1 MLRISLIVAIVMAV
15 ATLAVSHLKVAPE
28 LAATKDELDQTNQK
42 LTASQNSERTAKKQ
56 ATEAR
61 ERAAKLQTDLE
72 TTQEQL
78 TSTERS
84 HQEQRER
91 AEKLFAENR
100 DLLQTKTN
108 LTATLLQWEAFGVTP
123 QQVRETLEENKKL
136 RVDMESTMRDFRSLE
151 RLKDRL
157 EQRLAIYEGRKTKV
171 DLPPNLHGKV
181 MAVDPKYDFV
191 VLNIGQDDGALES
204 GEMLVSRE
212 GKLIGRLKIFTVQAK
227 HSIANILPEWRQ
239 GDVMEGDV
247 VLVGWN

>member
-1 MLRISLIVAIVMAV
+1 MLRISLIVAIVMAL

-28 LAATKDELDQTNQK
+28 LAATKDELDRTSQNLK
-42 LTASQNSERTAKKQ
+42 ASQTSERTAKKQ

-78 TSTERS
+78 SSTERL

-108 LTATLLQWEAFGVTP
+108 LTATLLQWEAFKVTP
-123 QQVRETLEENKKL
+123 QQVREALEENKKL
-136 RVDMESTMRDFRSLE
+136 TADMDYMMRDFRSLE

-171 DLPPNLHGKV
+171 VLPSGLRGKV
-181 MAVDPKYDFV
+181 TAVDPKYEFV

-204 GEMLVSRE
+204 GEMLVSRD

-227 HSIANILPEWRQ
+227 HSIANILPEWRR
-239 GDVMEGDV
+239 GDIMEGDV
-247 VLVGWN
+247 ALVGWN

>member
-42 LTASQNSERTAKKQ
+42 LTASQTSERTAKKQ

-78 TSTERS
+78 SSTERL

-108 LTATLLQWEAFGVTP
+108 LTATLLQWEAFKVTP
-123 QQVRETLEENKKL
+123 QQVREALEENKKL
-136 RVDMESTMRDFRSLE
+136 TADMEYMMRDFRSLE

-171 DLPPNLHGKV
+171 VLPSGLRGKV
-181 MAVDPKYDFV
+181 MAVDPKYEFV

-204 GEMLVSRE
+204 GEMLVSRD

-227 HSIANILPEWRQ
+227 HSIANILPEWRR
-239 GDVMEGDV
+239 GDIMEGDV
-247 VLVGWN
+247 ALVGWN